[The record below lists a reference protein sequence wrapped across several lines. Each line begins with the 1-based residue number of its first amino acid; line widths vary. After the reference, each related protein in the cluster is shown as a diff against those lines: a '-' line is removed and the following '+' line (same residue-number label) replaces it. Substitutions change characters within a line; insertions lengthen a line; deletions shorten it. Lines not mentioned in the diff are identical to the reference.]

1 MPGVRD
7 MKGDGPD
14 AGLPAVAGPNE
25 LNGTALL
32 GWGRICLEGLQ
43 QRREEINA
51 LNVFPIADAD
61 TGTNMLATM
70 RAAMQAAD
78 AAVISARGAEQSD
91 GFAGCAVNAGAVG
104 GVEESD
110 AEAVGNGAISGA
122 GADGGVAVSQSA
134 AESPGEFTDRVI
146 ARRGIDRP
154 NPPDLAGRGSSRNGL
169 SAAQSGGTADGYLEP
184 GAFSTH
190 DVAAA
195 MARGATLGARG
206 NSGII
211 LSQVLR
217 GIAEAA
223 RGGPLTAQTLRDALA
238 TASALVRESLS
249 VPVEGTI
256 LTVLERAAECAAAS
270 PESTLA
276 DVAVAAADGAAEA
289 LGDTPTQLGVL
300 REAGVVDAGAR
311 GLVVLL
317 DSLVAV
323 TLGRTP
329 DRPAYA
335 RGEFAF
341 EASVDRATVPA
352 HTDSAPRTD
361 AEPRGTCAEPLNS
374 AEPHFEVMYLLSDTD
389 DRRIARLR
397 DRLADLGDSVVVVGD
412 GAGSWSA
419 HVHCADAGAA
429 VEVGIA
435 TGTLSAIRIESFTIT
450 ARPTPAHYDAAA
462 HSGKFPLADFAHRA
476 EVVGHRDAAPADVP
490 DRTGTAGQPG
500 GAGRTIA
507 PVPTDAGHRDPA
519 PAADVAGRADGFAA
533 GAVGGADAVVQPG
546 RTVAGRPDGVAADV
560 VGGTDAV
567 VRPGRT
573 DVSTSVAGGAEGVVA
588 GVAGGADAVG
598 RPGRIDVSTSVA
610 GGAEGVAADVAGGA
624 DAVVP
629 PGRTDVSTHAAGRAD
644 GVAADVVGGA
654 DAVVPPGRTDATART
669 AAGRRDGTAADGA
682 GQADDPGQPGGVG
695 CTDAPARAEASDTT
709 IGSGATAPIGPDHDG
724 PADRAVLA
732 VASGDGAAA
741 LFEAGGAVVL
751 GGDGAVTSAAL
762 LSAIRRL
769 PNREVLVLPNGAL
782 PAHELV
788 AVGVAARDAHRDVL
802 LLPSGSMVQGLAAL
816 AVHDCGRIAVDDAF
830 AMSEAA
836 AATRWGSLRAATER
850 ALTMVGT
857 CEAGDGLGLVG
868 HDVVVIDRD
877 VPTAGRTLLDRMLAF
892 GGELVTLLMGAAAP
906 DELADELATHIA
918 NGFPGVE
925 VSVYSGGQQADLV
938 QIGVE

>member
-1 MPGVRD
+1 M
-7 MKGDGPD
+7 MGDGPD

-32 GWGRICLEGLQ
+32 RWGRICFEGLRQ
-43 QRREEINA
+43 HREEINA

-78 AAVISARGAEQSD
+78 AAVISARGSEQPD
-91 GFAGCAVNAGAVG
+91 GFA
-104 GVEESD
+104 
-110 AEAVGNGAISGA
+110 
-122 GADGGVAVSQSA
+122 ADGHA
-134 AESPGEFTDRVI
+134 TDRVV
-146 ARRGIDRP
+146 ARNGVDRLT
-154 NPPDLAGRGSSRNGL
+154 PPGLAGRGSSRNGF
-169 SAAQSGGTADGYLEP
+169 SAAPLGGTADGYLEP
-184 GAFSTH
+184 GALSTH

-270 PESTLA
+270 PESALA
-276 DVAVAAADGAAEA
+276 EVAVAAADGAAEA
-289 LGDTPTQLGVL
+289 LGDTPAQLGVL

-329 DRPAYA
+329 DRPEYA
-335 RGEFAF
+335 RGAFAF
-341 EASVDRATVPA
+341 ESSDDRATVPA
-352 HTDSAPRTD
+352 HADSAPRAD
-361 AEPRGTCAEPLNS
+361 AEPRDTCAEPLSS

-419 HVHCADAGAA
+419 HVHCTDAGAA
-429 VEVGIA
+429 VEAGIA

-450 ARPTPAHYDAAA
+450 ARLAPAHYDAAA
-462 HSGKFPLADFAHRA
+462 HSGKFPHADRA
-476 EVVGHRDAAPADVP
+476 EVVTRPDAAP
-490 DRTGTAGQPG
+490 
-500 GAGRTIA
+500 
-507 PVPTDAGHRDPA
+507 
-519 PAADVAGRADGFAA
+519 ADVAGRADTAA
-533 GAVGGADAVVQPG
+533 E
-546 RTVAGRPDGVAADV
+546 
-560 VGGTDAV
+560 
-567 VRPGRT
+567 PGRT
-573 DVSTSVAGGAEGVVA
+573 DAST
-588 GVAGGADAVG
+588 
-598 RPGRIDVSTSVA
+598 RI
-610 GGAEGVAADVAGGA
+610 G
-624 DAVVP
+624 
-629 PGRTDVSTHAAGRAD
+629 AGRAD
-644 GVAADVVGGA
+644 GAAVDAAGHA
-654 DAVVPPGRTDATART
+654 DAAVQLRGVARTDTPT
-669 AAGRRDGTAADGA
+669 
-682 GQADDPGQPGGVG
+682 
-695 CTDAPARAEASDTT
+695 RAEALGTT
-709 IGSGATAPIGPDHDG
+709 IGSGTTAPIGPDHDG

-751 GGDGAVTSAAL
+751 GGDGPVTSAAL
-762 LSAIRRL
+762 LAAIRRL

-892 GGELVTLLMGAAAP
+892 GGELVTLLMGVAAP
-906 DELADELATHIA
+906 GELADELAAHIA